1 MPELRLRP
9 AAIAVLTGL
18 LLSAQAPAATNV
30 ARGSIAAGS
39 GISFS
44 NGDGSGPARIVID
57 KIDLALIKQA
67 RDDEG
72 AVLPADAPVTPG
84 QTLYFVLY
92 IDNPTDVRAD
102 ALTITDLLDETQFSY
117 VAGTLETTQV
127 ASGADDAAIW
137 AGSWT
142 PLSDAL
148 GSPDDLA
155 SFTDSGG
162 SAELDRLTVG
172 AAAGQSNQ
180 PLSIT
185 AHSLRAVRFRVRVD

>member
-18 LLSAQAPAATNV
+18 LLSAQAPAATNI
-30 ARGSIAAGS
+30 ARGSIAPSS

-44 NGDGSGPARIVID
+44 NGDGSGPARTTIN
-57 KIDLALIKQA
+57 KIDLALVKQA
-67 RDDEG
+67 RDVDG
-72 AVLPADAPVTPG
+72 AVLPANAPVTPG
-84 QTLYFVLY
+84 QILYFVLY

-102 ALTITDLLDETQFSY
+102 ALTIVDLLDETQFSY
-117 VAGTLETTQV
+117 EAGSLETTQV
-127 ASGADDAAIW
+127 ASGADDTAIW
-137 AGSWT
+137 AGTWT
-142 PLSDAL
+142 SLSDTL
-148 GSPDDLA
+148 GSPDDVA

-162 SAELDRLTVG
+162 SAQLDRFTAG

-180 PLSIT
+180 PLSIP